1 MRYDIVLVGGDR
13 GGRSTLVALIGV
25 KGQVPGLSEPQSP
38 SVNLY
43 SSPGERDFNQPE
55 LGSHNPVWH

>member
-1 MRYDIVLVGGDR
+1 MRYDVVSVGGDR
-13 GGRSTLVALIGV
+13 GGRRTMVALIGV
-25 KGQVPGLSEPQSP
+25 KGQVPGLSEPESP